1 MTNENAEKLKLYLAA
16 MLVAHEKMVNHEILV
31 TMQIPVDFI
40 REKFPGEIKQYKSLL
55 DDEYGIGAPE
65 FVHCKECVYRG
76 SENCI
81 CHPFYPTDDFYCAR
95 GEEKFE

>member
-40 REKFPGEIKQYKSLL
+40 RKKYPEEINQYKLLL
-55 DDEYGIGAPE
+55 DDEYGIGAAE
-65 FVHCKECVYRG
+65 FVHCKECYYRG

-81 CHPFYPTDDFYCAR
+81 CHPFYPPDDFYCAR